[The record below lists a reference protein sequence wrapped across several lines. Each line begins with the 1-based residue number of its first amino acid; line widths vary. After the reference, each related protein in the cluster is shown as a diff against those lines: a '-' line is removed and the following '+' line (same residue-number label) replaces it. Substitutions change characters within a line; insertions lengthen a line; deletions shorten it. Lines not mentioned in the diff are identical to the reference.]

1 MKKFTKTLIAFSLCI
16 ALWGSQICIAAA
28 QETPAADTETSSET
42 EETVDTEVVYDLE
55 EGGTQVFHLT
65 EEDGTISEIV
75 IEPVP
80 SVFRINNGAYK
91 ISKTVKN
98 RWSASF
104 YVSISSNK
112 ITKAYNKSCKAL
124 TGKITASSL
133 VRNSSAKATLGF
145 TYKQLYSSNNISI
158 IVTIKS
164 GKLNVVRI

>member
-1 MKKFTKTLIAFSLCI
+1 MEKFTKTFIAFSLCI

-28 QETPAADTETSSET
+28 QETPAADTEISSEAD
-42 EETVDTEVVYDLE
+42 ETVDAEAVYDLE
-55 EGGTQVFHLT
+55 KGGTQVFHLT
-65 EEDGTISEIV
+65 EEDGSSSEIV

-80 SVFRINNGAYK
+80 SVFRIGNGTYK

-98 RWSASF
+98 CWSASF

-133 VRNSSAKATLGF
+133 VRNSSTKATLEF
-145 TYKQLYSSNNISI
+145 SIKHVATNIPIKI
-158 IVTIKS
+158 IAYIKNQ
-164 GKLNVVRI
+164 KLVVSVK

>member
-42 EETVDTEVVYDLE
+42 DETVDTEVVYDLE

-65 EEDGTISEIV
+65 EEDGSSSEIV

-80 SVFRINNGAYK
+80 SVFRISNGTYK

-124 TGKITASSL
+124 AGKISDSSL
-133 VRNSSAKATLGF
+133 VRNSNTKATLAF
-145 TYKQLYSSNNISI
+145 SIKHANIKVPIKIIAYIKNN
-158 IVTIKS
+158 
-164 GKLNVVRI
+164 KLAVSVK